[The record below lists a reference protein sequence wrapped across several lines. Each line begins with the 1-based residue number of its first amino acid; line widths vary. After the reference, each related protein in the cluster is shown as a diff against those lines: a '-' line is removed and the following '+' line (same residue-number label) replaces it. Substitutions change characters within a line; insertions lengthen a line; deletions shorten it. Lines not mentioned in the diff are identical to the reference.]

1 MSMLRK
7 IATPLH
13 WSGLLVASALW
24 MINTQLGQIL
34 PYLDCQHQARYSAI
48 VSFVASGVACLGG
61 AISWR
66 SIGHVDTAEPRRTWR
81 FVGSISVLAA
91 LVFAFALSMQ
101 GMAGLVLNG
110 CER

>member
-7 IATPLH
+7 ITTPLH
-13 WSGLLVASALW
+13 WAGLLVASALW

-34 PYLDCQHQARYSAI
+34 PYLDCEHHARYSAI
-48 VSFVASGVACLGG
+48 ISFAGAAVSCLAG
-61 AISWR
+61 AISWQ
-66 SIGHVDTAEPRRTWR
+66 SIGRAETSEPRRTWL
-81 FVGSISVLAA
+81 FVGSMSVLGA

-101 GMAGLVLNG
+101 GLAGLVFSG

>member
-7 IATPLH
+7 FITPLH
-13 WSGLLVASALW
+13 WTGLLIASALW

-34 PYLDCQHQARYSAI
+34 PYLDCQQQARYSAT
-48 VSFVASGVACLGG
+48 VSFVAAAIAGLAG

-66 SIGHVDTAEPRRTWR
+66 STGRAEMSEPRRTWL
-81 FVGSISVLAA
+81 FVGSMSVLAA
-91 LVFAFALSMQ
+91 LVFAFALLMQ
-101 GMAGLVLNG
+101 GLAGLVLNG

>member
-1 MSMLRK
+1 MSMLQK
-7 IATPLH
+7 IITPLH
-13 WSGLLVASALW
+13 WSGLLIASALW
-24 MINTQLGQIL
+24 IINTQLGQIL
-34 PYLDCQHQARYSAI
+34 PYLDCQHQARYSAVI
-48 VSFVASGVACLGG
+48 SFGGAALALSAG

-66 SIGHVDTAEPRRTWR
+66 LIGHAKTPGPRRMWS

-101 GMAGLVLNG
+101 GLAGLVLSG

>member
-1 MSMLRK
+1 MSGLRK
-7 IATPLH
+7 IVTSLH
-13 WSGLLVASALW
+13 WSGLLVASLLW
-24 MINTQLGQIL
+24 AVNTQLGQIL
-34 PYLDCQHQARYSAI
+34 PYLDCQHQARYSATI
-48 VSFVASGVACLGG
+48 SFLGAAVACLSG

-66 SIGHVDTAEPRRTWR
+66 SIGHTETSEPRHMWV

-101 GMAGLVLNG
+101 GLAGLVLDG

>member
-1 MSMLRK
+1 MSLLQRFS
-7 IATPLH
+7 TPLH
-13 WSGLLVASALW
+13 WSGLLIASALW
-24 MINTQLGQIL
+24 MTNTQLGQIL
-34 PYLDCQHQARYSAI
+34 PYLDCQHQARYSAVI
-48 VSFVASGVACLGG
+48 SFVGAAVAFLAG

-66 SIGHVDTAEPRRTWR
+66 SIGHVEVPERRMWS

-101 GMAGLVLNG
+101 GLAGLVLSG

>member
-1 MSMLRK
+1 MSILRK
-7 IATPLH
+7 FTTPLH
-13 WSGLLVASALW
+13 WSGLLVASTLW

-34 PYLDCQHQARYSAI
+34 PYLDCEHHARYSAI
-48 VSFVASGVACLGG
+48 ISVSGAAVSCLAG

-66 SIGHVDTAEPRRTWR
+66 SIGLAEMSEPRRTWL
-81 FVGSISVLAA
+81 FVGSMSILGA

-101 GMAGLVLNG
+101 GLAGLVLSG

>member
-7 IATPLH
+7 FVTPLH
-13 WSGLLVASALW
+13 WSGLLVAAGLW
-24 MINTQLGQIL
+24 AVNTQLGQIL

-48 VSFVASGVACLGG
+48 LSFVGAAVACLSG

-66 SIGHVDTAEPRRTWR
+66 SIGHNGMSQPRRTWS
-81 FVGSISVLAA
+81 FVGSMSVLAA

-101 GMAGLVLNG
+101 GLAGLVLSG

>member
-1 MSMLRK
+1 MSIWQK
-7 IATPLH
+7 IVTPLH
-13 WSGLLVASALW
+13 WSGLLIASALW

-34 PYLDCQHQARYSAI
+34 PYLDCQHQARYSAVI
-48 VSFVASGVACLGG
+48 SFVGAAVAFLAG

-66 SIGHVDTAEPRRTWR
+66 SIGHVETPEPRRMWT
-81 FVGSISVLAA
+81 FVGSLSVLAA

-101 GMAGLVLNG
+101 GLAGLVLSG